1 MNKSFPGILSD
12 YVLVHV
18 KGEAGQSGAT
28 LRSYYTAIDQ
38 YVGWYTQ
45 VHKARPEEMDAASF
59 GKEDVRTFLNYL
71 ENDQRVSA
79 GTRNLRRA
87 GLVSFLEFARQV
99 NPVYTQAYLDVRS
112 IKAKKVPKPE
122 RSFLTIE
129 EYKAMLECIDI
140 TRRNGFGHYML
151 VSILYDSAARVD
163 EAVNMDFEH
172 FNLSAEATVTILGKG
187 AKYRTVYLTRPSA
200 MLIRKA
206 MERYGRKT
214 GPVFLNK
221 AGGRITDSGIDYVLK
236 KYAALASRKEPTIG
250 NKAVSP
256 HTIRRSKATHM
267 LLNGTSIATIQRFLG
282 HENIQTTEEYLDLG
296 SEAMVQ
302 AVAEAEKRLKECGIG
317 QEPVTTNWKDPDI
330 MKRLK
335 KLAK

>member
-1 MNKSFPGILSD
+1 MNKSFPSILSD

-45 VHKARPEEMDAASF
+45 MYKVRPEAMDAASF

-71 ENDQRVSA
+71 ENSQGVSA

-99 NPVYTQAYLDVRS
+99 SPVYTQAYLDVRS
-112 IKAKKVPKPE
+112 IKAKKIPKPE
-122 RSFLTIE
+122 KSFLTIE

-140 TRRNGFGHYML
+140 TRRNGFGHYIL
-151 VSILYDSAARVD
+151 VSILYDSAARVE

-200 MLIRKA
+200 TLISKA

-221 AGGRITDSGIDYVLK
+221 SGGRITDSGIDYVLK
-236 KYAALASRKEPTIG
+236 KYAALASKKEPTIG
-250 NKAVSP
+250 NKTVSP

-302 AVAEAEKRLKECGIG
+302 AVAEAEKRLKECGLG
-317 QEPVTTNWKDPDI
+317 HEPVTTNWKDPDI